1 MEIIGREPESRG
13 VERWLSSPDG
23 VLLITG
29 EAGIGKSTIWRAAV
43 DEAARQGY
51 RVLECT
57 AAGSEAQLAFTTLRD
72 LLSAAFDEV
81 ADALPVPQRHAL
93 DVTLLREESGSSP
106 PDPGTIAVAF
116 LSTLKTL
123 AARGP
128 TLLAIDDIQWM
139 DDASAG
145 PVSYALRR
153 IDTPGLAAMLAR
165 RVESGSP
172 RLAALPEAHLRTVTL
187 GSLSLGAL
195 GRILHERLGASYS
208 RATLHRLHEASGG
221 NPFFALEIGAALEE
235 HGEPI
240 DLSAP
245 LPIPA
250 TLEEL
255 LHRRIGGVSSH
266 ARNALL
272 AAAAMAAPERSV
284 VERVGSAAGV
294 EEAIAAEIV
303 AVDGPRLRFAHPLL
317 AEAVHAQ
324 AGVEQ
329 RRDVHRRLAAVV
341 ADSQQRALHLALA
354 ADGPDAAIADALD
367 RAAVVARSRGAP
379 REAAHLSQEAARVT
393 MPADEDASARRTIDA
408 ALWWTDAGDTWR
420 SLALIDPLLSELPR
434 GRRRLDA
441 LYAKARAVED
451 HVHREL
457 LEEAVTEAEGYPAQH
472 VRLLFLLCYALLH
485 GLEFDA
491 ARERARAAVEV
502 AERSQDPGS
511 LVLALSMS
519 GRLSVGR
526 GGLVPLRRARRLKH
540 NASTVDAY
548 ESPATWHGWW
558 QLANDELDA
567 ARRILLGQHR
577 VAVEQG
583 DGWNRTF
590 LHWPLTEVECRA
602 GNYDAAREYA
612 ETGLELAE
620 QSGNRYA
627 VSALR
632 YCRALVAAH
641 VGEGATARTDAEESL
656 AEAEAL
662 RSVLFT
668 VRPRVALA
676 FLSVSEGRHDDALG
690 YLAGLTEV
698 ALHGPYWAAYPFWGD
713 LVEALVSVGD
723 LEDARSL
730 LLDLEGARLADERS
744 GTAPLLARCRGL
756 VLGASGSLDESIAE
770 LEDACRLERE
780 RSVPLERART
790 LLALGEAQRRVRRR
804 RAARE
809 TLQEARSTF
818 EALGASRWVERAT
831 EELARIGGRAP
842 ASSLLTPAEERVAS
856 LVAEGKSNKEVA
868 AALVVSV
875 HTVESALASIYRKLD
890 VHSRTEMARRLAS
903 ESKDQ

>member
-1 MEIIGREPESRG
+1 MEMIGRDPELRG
-13 VERWLSSPDG
+13 IERWLTSPDG
-23 VLLITG
+23 VLLIAG
-29 EAGIGKSTIWRAAV
+29 EPGIGKSTLWRAGV
-43 DEAARQGY
+43 DEAARRGY

-72 LLSAAFDEV
+72 LLSDVFDEV
-81 ADALPVPQRHAL
+81 ADALAAPQRHAL
-93 DVTLLREESGSSP
+93 DVVLLREESGPSP

-116 LSTLKTL
+116 LGTLTTL

-128 TLLAIDDIQWM
+128 TLLAIDDVQWI
-139 DDASAG
+139 DDASAA

-153 IDTPGLAAMLAR
+153 LDTPGLAALLAR
-165 RVESGSP
+165 RVGSDSAQ
-172 RLAALPEAHLRTVTL
+172 LADLPEARIRAVTL
-187 GSLSLGAL
+187 GSLSIGAL
-195 GRILHERLGASYS
+195 GHILRVRLGTSYS
-208 RATLHRLHEASGG
+208 RATLHRLYEASGG

-235 HGEPI
+235 HGEPL
-240 DLSAP
+240 DFSAP

-255 LHRRIGGVSSH
+255 LRRRIQGVSPR
-266 ARNALL
+266 ARDALL
-272 AAAAMAAPERSV
+272 VAAAMAMPETDV
-284 VERVGSAAGV
+284 VERVGSASGV
-294 EEAIAAEIV
+294 AEAIASGIV
-303 AVDGPRLRFAHPLL
+303 VADGSRLRFTHPLL
-317 AEAVHAQ
+317 AEAVSAQ
-324 AGVEQ
+324 ADVRQ
-329 RRDVHRRLAAVV
+329 RRDVHRRLAVV
-341 ADSQQRALHLALA
+341 VSDTQQRALHLALA
-354 ADGPDAAIADALD
+354 ADGPDATIADALD
-367 RAAVVARSRGAP
+367 RAAAVARSRGAP

-393 MPADEDASARRTIDA
+393 MPADEDASARRTIAA

-420 SLALIDPLLSELPR
+420 SLALIDPLLRELPR
-434 GRRRLDA
+434 GSRRLDA

-451 HVHREL
+451 RVHREL
-457 LEEAVTEAEGYPAQH
+457 LEEAVSEADGHPAQH

-491 ARERARAAVEV
+491 ARERAEAAVEI
-502 AERSQDPGS
+502 AEQSQDSGS

-519 GRLSVGR
+519 GRLSRGR
-526 GGLVPLRRARRLKH
+526 GALVALRRARRLKH
-540 NASTVDAY
+540 DSSTVDAY
-548 ESPATWHGWW
+548 ESPATWLGWW
-558 QLANDELDA
+558 LLANDELDA

-577 VAVEQG
+577 IAVETG

-612 ETGLELAE
+612 ETGLELAG
-620 QSGNRYA
+620 QSENRYA

-641 VGEGATARTDAEESL
+641 LGDSATATADAEESL

-662 RSVLFT
+662 HSDLFT

-676 FLSVSEGRHDDALG
+676 FVSVSEGRYDVALDH
-690 YLAGLTEV
+690 LEGLTEL

-723 LEDARSL
+723 LDGARSL
-730 LLDLEGARLADERS
+730 LVDLDGRGLAAERP
-744 GTAPLLARCRGL
+744 GTAPVLVRCRGL
-756 VLGASGSLDESIAE
+756 VLAASGSLEESVAE
-770 LEDACRLERE
+770 LEEASRLERD
-780 RSVPLERART
+780 RSVPLEHART
-790 LLALGEAQRRVRRR
+790 LLALGEAQRRARRR

-809 TLQEARSTF
+809 TLQEAHATF
-818 EALGASRWVERAT
+818 EALGAARWVERAT
-831 EELARIGGRAP
+831 TELARIGGRAP
-842 ASSLLTPAEERVAS
+842 ATSLLTPAEERVAA

-868 AALVVSV
+868 SALTVSV